1 MYDRGI
7 TEVNK
12 IQAPSTKAPPLE
24 VAAKVTKR
32 PPLQAST
39 SLSSKPSTNK
49 TSTINPSN
57 TVIIDAPKEH
67 LLKST
72 LLADIKTATAIAVSK
87 TTQVKPPYV
96 PKEHKITRGRHY
108 KSNKPKK
115 GFEPTSSEESESDN
129 ETFSVITH
137 DQADTKN

>member
-32 PPLQAST
+32 PPLQAVA
-39 SLSSKPSTNK
+39 SLPSKPPMNKPSTSK
-49 TSTINPSN
+49 PSN
-57 TVIIDAPKEH
+57 TVLVDVPKEH
-67 LLKST
+67 PLKST
-72 LLADIKTATAIAVSK
+72 LMADIKTATATAVLK
-87 TTQVKPPYV
+87 TTQVKPPYI

-108 KSNKPKK
+108 KSNKAKK
-115 GFEPTSSEESESDN
+115 GFEPTSSEESESNN

-137 DQADTKN
+137 DHADTKN